1 MHFTGDL
8 ADHYD
13 DWIDKGPVK
22 DGRRLTIMTA
32 RDRVQAGQEVQVVHV
47 VEATEPGLD
56 VYLMG
61 PKEVFGEAVDGHVA
75 NPLPEGMDPFAPAE
89 YDGRVA
95 TGPAVDANYDVTT
108 YTFDAPGEHQIVW
121 RLAGWT
127 SNVLR
132 VTVV

>member
-13 DWIDKGPVK
+13 DWIDKGPLK

-32 RDRVQAGQEVQVVHV
+32 RDHVQAGEEVQVVHV
-47 VEATEPGLD
+47 VETTDPGLK

-61 PKEVFGEAVDGHVA
+61 PKEVFGEAVDGDVA
-75 NPLPEGMDPFAPAE
+75 NPLPDGVDPFVPTE

-95 TGPAVDANYDVTT
+95 TGPAVDANYEVTT
-108 YTFDAPGEHQIVW
+108 YTFDTPGEHQIVW
-121 RLAGWT
+121 QLAGWT

-132 VTVV
+132 VTVA